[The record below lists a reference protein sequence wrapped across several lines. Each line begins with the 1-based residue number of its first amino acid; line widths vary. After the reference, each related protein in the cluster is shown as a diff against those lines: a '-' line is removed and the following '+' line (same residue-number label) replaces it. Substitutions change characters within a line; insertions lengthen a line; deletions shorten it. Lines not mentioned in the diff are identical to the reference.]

1 MGLLLF
7 DLGRQLRERA
17 RDLRAE
23 RIEPQ
28 RLGQRGLARV
38 TAARAGEVE
47 PEVPVGAILGDC
59 GAQAAARARTIARP
73 QLRLAELLP
82 RLRRPRRPALR
93 LTCVGRGL
101 RIVPGRERVAARRE
115 GEVSAETD

>member
-1 MGLLLF
+1 MGLLLL

-28 RLGQRGLARV
+28 RLGQRRLARV
-38 TAARAGEVE
+38 TTARAGEVE
-47 PEVPVGAILGDC
+47 PEVPVGAILRDR
-59 GAQAAARARTIARP
+59 GAEAAARARTIARP

-82 RLRRPRRPALR
+82 RLRRPGRPVFR
-93 LTCVGRGL
+93 LTCVCFCLGVVAGGR
-101 RIVPGRERVAARRE
+101 RVATR
-115 GEVSAETD
+115 G